1 MSLTIG
7 PISSKLFYAL
17 KMVESGG
24 DVDAVGDGGLAIGPY
39 QITRCTGKMLQ
50 NVTLPSSLVAR
61 LTRTAREK
69 AVWSIQEKSCRWVR
83 VIQDSIAVLIRWK
96 LYNIYCRPT

>member
-1 MSLTIG
+1 MFSLPVSLTIG

-39 QITRCTGKMLQ
+39 QIHEVCCKDAAERDPSLKSGSKTYQ
-50 NVTLPSSLVAR
+50 NCKGEGSVEYS
-61 LTRTAREK
+61 EK
-69 AVWSIQEKSCRWVR
+69 VMQVDK
-83 VIQDSIAVLIRWK
+83 
-96 LYNIYCRPT
+96 T